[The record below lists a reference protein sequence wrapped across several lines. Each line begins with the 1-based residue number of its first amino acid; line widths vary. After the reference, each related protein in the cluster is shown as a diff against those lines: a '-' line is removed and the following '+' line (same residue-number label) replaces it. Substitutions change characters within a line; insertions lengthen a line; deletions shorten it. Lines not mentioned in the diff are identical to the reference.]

1 MTELEYMLELAILAF
16 PIEVGEVEGQVL
28 EAELQLLDWLSP
40 LRELPTK
47 PPWPKDWL
55 RPVKP
60 LGLKNAVIRFSM
72 CLKTKDKV
80 SFNIASQAR
89 CVYILSDKSSLKCQK
104 WSIWRVCQP
113 VAVKQCY
120 QTDKFKKTQI
130 DGKCQNEIQMRHF
143 EQFSCRDKNVGIEK
157 KRKYKNEDEGI

>member
-80 SFNIASQAR
+80 SFNIAASQRA
-89 CVYILSDKSSLKCQK
+89 
-104 WSIWRVCQP
+104 
-113 VAVKQCY
+113 AF
-120 QTDKFKKTQI
+120 TF
-130 DGKCQNEIQMRHF
+130 
-143 EQFSCRDKNVGIEK
+143 
-157 KRKYKNEDEGI
+157 